1 MASSPQAG
9 ETETDTDTGISPIDD
24 PYTRARM
31 NQLAMAGITHQEIS
45 WFSYKS
51 GQRHRETVYR
61 GSSFDQDN
69 IFGPFLKRDDGRLK
83 IDWNLLNAIAQVM
96 ALNVRSAWHQWAEP
110 DEMDI
115 LPYGFERAVFWKQP
129 GPGRDWAGVEGRW
142 NYIYAFIDYNDYFAF
157 NFASTTL
164 PNLRPMTLEGI
175 SEAVGGVNS
184 LRLRLMEDDEEFVEG
199 RPIRRRARQPRN
211 RAHSSGHISDHD
223 DADRIKTGQD
233 DEDSSDDEDDDEAE
247 NTLYPPL
254 RFVGESTGPQG
265 STFRGTVKILE
276 DGNRHWTF
284 IIRYSGQDRWQ
295 TECIELGGRGI
306 YGIWSDVL
314 HEELSPCGPVW
325 YFRE

>member
-1 MASSPQAG
+1 MG
-9 ETETDTDTGISPIDD
+9 
-24 PYTRARM
+24 
-31 NQLAMAGITHQEIS
+31 QEIS

-184 LRLRLMEDDEEFVEG
+184 LRLRLMEDDEEC
-199 RPIRRRARQPRN
+199 
-211 RAHSSGHISDHD
+211 
-223 DADRIKTGQD
+223 
-233 DEDSSDDEDDDEAE
+233 SDDEDDDEAE

-295 TECIELGGRGI
+295 TECIELGGGGI
-306 YGIWSDVL
+306 FGIWSDVL